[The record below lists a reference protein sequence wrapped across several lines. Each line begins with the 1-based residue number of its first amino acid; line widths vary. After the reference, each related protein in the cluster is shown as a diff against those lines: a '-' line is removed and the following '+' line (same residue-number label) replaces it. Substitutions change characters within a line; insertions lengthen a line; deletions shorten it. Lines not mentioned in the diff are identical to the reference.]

1 MHGIFDAP
9 GVAEEIVRT
18 LLLQKGEPA
27 AQQSGAQP
35 DFAAYR
41 ELQYDRL
48 AAVLRRHLDLK
59 AIYRILEAGI

>member
-1 MHGIFDAP
+1 M
-9 GVAEEIVRT
+9 RT

-27 AQQSGAQP
+27 GQKTGAQP